1 MIFNKMHQTT
11 EVRFS
16 NISIISKKEKTMGRK
31 GVSKRKPKKSGKNS
45 AADERS
51 KVQNLVRDKNA
62 PASRD
67 SKNPSTGLKKSQ

>member
-1 MIFNKMHQTT
+1 MIFNKRYQTT
-11 EVRFS
+11 EVRLF

-51 KVQNLVRDKNA
+51 KVQNLVRDKSA

-67 SKNPSTGLKKSQ
+67 SQNPSTGSKKSQ